1 MTILAEERQKTIT
14 DNRRHDSDTG
24 SPEVQISLL
33 TQQIQNLTEH
43 MKVNRHDYASR
54 RGLVMAVGK
63 RNRLLRYIARKD
75 RDAYQALIKR
85 LGLRK

>member
-1 MTILAEERQKTIT
+1 MTILAEDRQTRIQE
-14 DNRRHDSDTG
+14 NRRHDTDSG
-24 SPEVQISLL
+24 SPEVQIALL
-33 TQQIQNLTEH
+33 TQQIANLTEH
-43 MKVNRHDYASR
+43 MKAHRHDYASR

-75 RDAYQALIKR
+75 RDAYQNLIKR